1 MQRRWNLTF
10 TRVMGSSMT
19 SAEIAMLVLIAVFG
33 HAMAFFWHCAS
44 RFDWKICAQTIYAIP
59 ITKQQIRREVKNSIN
74 SPIHSVILFGFLLLN
89 FGNNVTWVSFVIS
102 LLLTAVWAEA
112 WHYISHRIFHT
123 QRFHWIHAE
132 HHKSYLSSPF
142 TALSFSFT
150 EKLVFNLG
158 ILGLLAAIDCFYSLS
173 FFGIGTWFIGYL
185 IINSFSHANFEIKS
199 KGFQAFAGKVLTS
212 TTYHSLH
219 HSRYTKNYGLG
230 TRILDRIF
238 GTEWDD
244 YEPLFNQIAGDN
256 KPLTKLGE
264 RFKSSG
270 LSRQGAP

>member
-1 MQRRWNLTF
+1 MVTNTA
-10 TRVMGSSMT
+10 V
-19 SAEIAMLVLIAVFG
+19 AMLIVIAVLG
-33 HAMAFFWHCAS
+33 HAMALFWLCAS
-44 RFDWKICAQTIYAIP
+44 RFNWKVCGHTIYAIP
-59 ITKQQIRREVKNSIN
+59 IPRQQIKREIKNSIHA
-74 SPIHSVILFGFLLLN
+74 PIHSVILLGFLLLN
-89 FGNNVTWVSFVIS
+89 FANNPTWVSFVIS
-102 LLLTAVWAEA
+102 LLLTAVWAEV

-123 QRFHWIHAE
+123 PRFHWIHVE
-132 HHKSYLSSPF
+132 HHKSPLSSPF

-158 ILGLLAAIDCFYSLS
+158 ILGLLAVIDCFYSLN
-173 FFGIGTWFIGYL
+173 FFGIAAWYIGYL

-199 KGFQAFAGKVLTS
+199 RGFQRFAGKVLTS

-230 TRILDRIF
+230 TRILDRLF

-244 YEPLFNQIAGDN
+244 YVPLFNRITGDG

-264 RFKSSG
+264 RVESPAFR
-270 LSRQGAP
+270 RQGAA